1 LLDAEAQIT
10 NVWPLALF
18 FVAVVAL
25 AAMMIG
31 LSYLLG
37 ERHNDR
43 ATGAPY
49 ESGVISLGTARLRLS
64 AKFYLV
70 ALFFVIFDLESVFIY
85 AWAVALYDVGWT
97 GYVEMFIF
105 IAILFA
111 ALVYLWRMG
120 ALDWG
125 LPHPSQEN
133 RHAR

>member
-1 LLDAEAQIT
+1 MLDANAQVS

-25 AAMMIG
+25 AALMIG

-43 ATGAPY
+43 ATGEIY
-49 ESGVISLGTARLRLS
+49 ESGIVSLGTARLRIS
-64 AKFYLV
+64 AKFYLI
-70 ALFFVIFDLESVFIY
+70 ALFFVIFDLESIFIY

-120 ALDWG
+120 ALDWSS
-125 LPHPSQEN
+125 PHHSQEN

>member
-1 LLDAEAQIT
+1 LLASDNPTAI
-10 NVWPLALF
+10 WPLALY
-18 FVAVVAL
+18 FVAVIAL
-25 AAMMIG
+25 AATMIG

-43 ATGAPY
+43 ATGTPY
-49 ESGVISLGTARLRLS
+49 ESGVISFGSARLRIS

-70 ALFFVIFDLESVFIY
+70 ALFFVIFDLEAVFIY

-97 GYVEMFIF
+97 GYIEISIF

-111 ALVYLWRMG
+111 TLVYLWRMG
-120 ALDWG
+120 ALDWSTR
-125 LPHPSQEN
+125 HTAQEN